1 MNRMPSGQYIPNN
14 SIIHRL
20 DARIKIVGFIIL
32 LAAVIQTN
40 SLPGYLFIF
49 TFTGILTA
57 LSKIGFRAA
66 VGSVKNLFL
75 FFILIFLMNTVFYS
89 SSSSLWTWWIFHMSL
104 AGMKQGGNV
113 VLHVILLIIYGNIM
127 TGTTSP
133 MEITSA
139 LAKLLE
145 PVKYLRIPVDDVAM
159 ILSIA
164 IQFIPTL
171 LEETE
176 LIRKAQIARGAKF
189 ESKHLK
195 DKALSMMPLVIPIF
209 LTAFKRADELS
220 LAMEARGYRG
230 AGNRTKKSK
239 KPLSRQDFVAA
250 GVYVLICCTA
260 IFVF

>member
-1 MNRMPSGQYIPNN
+1 MNRMPSGQYIPGNT
-14 SIIHRL
+14 IIHRL
-20 DARIKIVGFIIL
+20 DARNKIIGFVLL
-32 LAAVIQTN
+32 LAAVIQTD
-40 SLPGYLFIF
+40 SLLGYLVMF
-49 TFTGILTA
+49 TFTATLTV
-57 LSKIGFRAA
+57 LSKIGFRTA
-66 VGSVKNLFL
+66 VGSVRNLFL
-75 FFILIFLMNTVFYS
+75 FFIFIFLMNTAFYS
-89 SSSSLWTWWIFHMSL
+89 SSSALWTWWIFHVSL
-104 AGMKQGGNV
+104 AGMEQGGNV
-113 VLHVILLIIYGNIM
+113 VLHIILLIIYGNIM

-139 LAKLLE
+139 LANLIQ
-145 PVKYLRIPVDDVAM
+145 PMKYLRIPVDEVAM

-171 LEETE
+171 MEETE
-176 LIRKAQIARGAKF
+176 LIRKAQTARGAKF

-230 AGNRTKKSK
+230 AGSRTKKSK
-239 KPLSRQDFVAA
+239 KPFSVQDFAAA